1 MFGVPETSFA
11 LPHSLTYSLARTE
24 GPLSGAKE
32 GPTLWRE
39 QEAHSPARTGGPLSG
54 ASRGPTLW
62 REQGAHSLARA
73 GRPLSGASRAPTLW
87 REQGAHS
94 LERAGSPLSGTSRGP
109 TLWREQ
115 GARFYY
121 WPNYVGGP
129 INDVEMNCA
138 CCSCSGLS
146 LSGVTFNYYSRHM
159 AKRFDLIFKLLD
171 VSFCLLDPGCWMLD
185 A

>member
-1 MFGVPETSFA
+1 MLFGVPETSFA
-11 LPHSLTYSLARTE
+11 LPHSLTYSLARTG
-24 GPLSGAKE
+24 GPLSGANE

-39 QEAHSPARTGGPLSG
+39 QEAHSPARTGGP
-54 ASRGPTLW
+54 
-62 REQGAHSLARA
+62 
-73 GRPLSGASRAPTLW
+73 
-87 REQGAHS
+87 
-94 LERAGSPLSGTSRGP
+94 
-109 TLWREQ
+109 
-115 GARFYY
+115 ARFYY

-159 AKRFDLIFKLLD
+159 AKRFDLIFKLLE
-171 VSFCLLDPGCWMLD
+171 VSFCMLDPGCSMLD

>member
-1 MFGVPETSFA
+1 MLFGVPETSFA
-11 LPHSLTYSLARTE
+11 LPHSLTYSLART
-24 GPLSGAKE
+24 
-32 GPTLWRE
+32 
-39 QEAHSPARTGGPLSG
+39 GGPLSG
-54 ASRGPTLW
+54 ASTGPTLW

-73 GRPLSGASRAPTLW
+73 GGPLSGA
-87 REQGAHS
+87 
-94 LERAGSPLSGTSRGP
+94 SRGP

-159 AKRFDLIFKLLD
+159 ARGLRRVSIIGVSCVIRRKHRGREIRLD
-171 VSFCLLDPGCWMLD
+171 HLSFGATFGPKIVILML
-185 A
+185 